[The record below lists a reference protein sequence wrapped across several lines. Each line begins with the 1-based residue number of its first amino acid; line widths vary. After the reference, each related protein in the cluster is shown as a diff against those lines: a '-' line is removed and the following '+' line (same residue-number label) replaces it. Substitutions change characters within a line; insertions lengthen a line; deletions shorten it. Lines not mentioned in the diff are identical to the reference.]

1 MNVCRNPWKAVTEE
15 ERIAVMTQSNALRPN
30 GLPPEYGDPVRAFA
44 PDTFR
49 AMVSFAM
56 AVVLGLLAVAL
67 FIARILGPLPPLSDS
82 LSNRLC
88 ASLAVGSFLAAA
100 LGTATWKHWVYV
112 CAQGVTRLQRGE
124 ANGCLWAELSGI
136 EVTVGDTRR
145 TEFDRLTLRPRIG
158 RDIVI
163 RRNDIRDFRG
173 LTDVLREQ
181 CQARRLDWRESRLPT
196 SA

>member
-1 MNVCRNPWKAVTEE
+1 MPFPCRREQVAAMP
-15 ERIAVMTQSNALRPN
+15 QSNALRPK

-49 AMVSFAM
+49 AVVAFAM

-67 FIARILGPLPPLSDS
+67 FIGLILGQLPPPPLTASMS
-82 LSNRLC
+82 KRLC
-88 ASLAVGSFLAAA
+88 AGLAIVSVLAAM
-100 LGTATWKHWVYV
+100 LGSATWKHWVWV

-124 ANGCLWAELSGI
+124 ANGYLWADLSGI
-136 EVTVGDTRR
+136 ELTVGDTRR
-145 TEFDRLTLRPRIG
+145 TDSDRLTLRPRVG
-158 RDIVI
+158 RDVTI
-163 RRNDIRDFRG
+163 RRNDVRDFRG

-181 CQARRLDWRESRLPT
+181 CQARRLNWRETRLPT